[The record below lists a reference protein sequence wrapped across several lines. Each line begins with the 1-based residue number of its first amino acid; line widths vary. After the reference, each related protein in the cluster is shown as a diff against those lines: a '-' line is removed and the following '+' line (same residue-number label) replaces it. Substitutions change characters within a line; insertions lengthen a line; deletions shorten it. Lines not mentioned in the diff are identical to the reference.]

1 MQNLFVINSAM
12 SRSLG
17 RTMATA
23 LIVILW
29 DISLGVACLLG
40 AFRASL
46 PTGDDWYFISGFA
59 SASLLWFIALV
70 VAVHMLG
77 SRINSTV
84 LTRLNQI
91 CGAIIIL
98 YGIRLLCGLGLL

>member
-46 PTGDDWYFISGFA
+46 STGDDWYFISGFA
-59 SASLLWFIALV
+59 SASLLWFIALA

-77 SRINSTV
+77 SRITGAV

-91 CGAIIIL
+91 CGAVIIL